1 MQLQL
6 EKFLPYRLSV
16 ASNLASEAIARGYMR
31 MFGLAIPQWRVV
43 ALLAEHD
50 TATQHELVTLSRM
63 DKMSISR
70 AVRPLVERGLIDR
83 IPDEADG
90 RARRLSLTSTGRDLY
105 DKIVPEA
112 RRLEAELLAELN
124 KLERASLETA
134 LRKIEHAALRLT

>member
-6 EKFLPYRLSV
+6 ENFLPYRLSV

-31 MFGLAIPQWRVV
+31 MFGLPIPQWRVV

-50 TATQHELVTLSRM
+50 TATQHQLVTLSRM

-83 IPDEADG
+83 ILDEADG
-90 RARRLSLTSTGRDLY
+90 RAWRLSLSGAGRDLY
-105 DKIVPEA
+105 NKVVPEA
-112 RRLEAELLAELN
+112 RRLEAELLGELS
-124 KLERASLETA
+124 KSEKATLDKV